1 MELIV
6 QNLVTGNEQCE
17 WNVNI
22 RPRIESKRMCVMMV
36 HDNTGGDQETIVNQ
50 NRWLQLDQ
58 ARLEAPGGVEPPTCG
73 LGNRRSIHLSYG
85 ASLTWLHYRTAFR
98 KHGYANSLIYRS
110 DAGIYRSDAG
120 NSSFHSGAL
129 LCSDPLRTGGLS
141 AAILAFAAGHC

>member
-1 MELIV
+1 MELSV

-50 NRWLQLDQ
+50 KAMAATAR

-110 DAGIYRSDAG
+110 DAG